1 MGNRGTDSLFSYPP
15 SAVLRFPVSPIP
27 RSDYA
32 SATMNIRTYVASGF
46 AENAY
51 LIWQDGQSEALVID
65 PGDAPSILNTL
76 REENLRVAAI
86 LLTHSHLDHIDGVAH
101 LQRAADAPIY
111 LHPEARLYY
120 DNVAVQGAQFG
131 MRVETPPP
139 PTHEFEHGQIL
150 DLAGI
155 RLEVRYVPGHAP
167 GHVLLYSAQDGV
179 AFVGDVVFQ
188 GSIGRTDLPGGNYQ
202 TLMQSIREHV
212 MSLPEETRLYSG
224 HGPVTTVGEERRF
237 NPFIAPMYGGSFA

>member
-1 MGNRGTDSLFSYPP
+1 
-15 SAVLRFPVSPIP
+15 
-27 RSDYA
+27 
-32 SATMNIRTYVASGF
+32 MNLKTYVASGF

-51 LIWQDGQSEALVID
+51 LIWRAGETAALAID
-65 PGDAPSILNTL
+65 PGDAPAIIQSLADEQL
-76 REENLRVAAI
+76 SLAAI

-101 LQRAADAPIY
+101 LVRATNAPIY
-111 LHPEARLYY
+111 LHPEARLFY
-120 DNVAVQGAQFG
+120 DNAAVQAAQFG

-139 PTHEFEHGQIL
+139 PTDELIEGTLQI
-150 DLAGI
+150 AGFDF
-155 RLEVRYVPGHAP
+155 EVRHVPGHAP
-167 GHVLLYSAQDGV
+167 GHVLLYSARDGA

-202 TLMQSIREHV
+202 TLMNAIRTQV
-212 MSLPEETRLYSG
+212 MTLPDETKLYSG

>member
-1 MGNRGTDSLFSYPP
+1 
-15 SAVLRFPVSPIP
+15 
-27 RSDYA
+27 
-32 SATMNIRTYVASGF
+32 MNIRTFVASGF

-51 LIWQDGQSEALVID
+51 LIWREGSREAIAID
-65 PGDAPSILNTL
+65 PGDAPSIVATL
-76 REENLRVAAI
+76 KSENLDLSAI
-86 LLTHSHLDHIDGVAH
+86 LLTHSHIDHIDGVAY
-101 LQRAADAPIY
+101 LVRATNAPIY

-131 MRVETPPP
+131 MRVEAPPP
-139 PTHEFEHGQIL
+139 PTHELQDGQTL
-150 DLAGI
+150 ALAGF
-155 RLEVRYVPGHAP
+155 EFDVRYVPGHAP
-167 GHVLLYSAQDGV
+167 GHVLLYSAPDGV

-202 TLMQSIREHV
+202 VLMSSIREKV
-212 MSLPEETRLYSG
+212 MTLPDSTKLYSG